1 MHELDRRRDVVHFA
15 PRARGGHCASH
26 TDDMRVS
33 ASPKPVESFRN
44 LVALYSV
51 WRRYTTMT
59 LRKTMVF
66 EKIDVKRRFFRP

>member
-1 MHELDRRRDVVHFA
+1 VHELDRRRDVVHVA

-26 TDDMRVS
+26 TDDTRVS

-44 LVALYSV
+44 LVALYAV
-51 WRRYTTMT
+51 WRLTTMT
-59 LRKTMVF
+59 IRETMVF